1 MFDLFEVMSTEELV
15 HAICEEFEI
24 APDDITANVFEKYV
38 SATFMIGDAYVDIR
52 SMKAGFCP
60 EEDKFVLFIEPGVRC
75 SGFGPSCFSTLNDL
89 FARVRCIVDC

>member
-15 HAICEEFEI
+15 HAICEEFKI

-38 SATFMIGDAYVDIR
+38 SATFMIGDAYVAIR
-52 SMKAGFCP
+52 SMKAGFCSDS
-60 EEDKFVLFIEPGVRC
+60 DKFVLFVESGVRC
-75 SGFGPSCFSTLNDL
+75 SGPDPSCFSTLSDL